1 MMSNAAATRD
11 RISDVALRLFEQ
23 RGFDEVTVNE
33 VAAAAGV
40 SHMTVFRHF
49 ATKEDLVVADPF
61 DPIMAAIVSE
71 QPTSLGAFAR
81 ARLGLIAS
89 ARLLAEAP
97 SSELE
102 SVMRRIHLTAGHPR
116 LRARMWEGT
125 HETARAIAEVL
136 GEGGA
141 TPAESAAAAG
151 ACLGALTFALLQ
163 WITDPEP
170 PTLSEAVIAALDSL
184 GVRP

>member
-102 SVMRRIHLTAGHPR
+102 SVMST
-116 LRARMWEGT
+116 LR
-125 HETARAIAEVL
+125 
-136 GEGGA
+136 
-141 TPAESAAAAG
+141 
-151 ACLGALTFALLQ
+151 
-163 WITDPEP
+163 
-170 PTLSEAVIAALDSL
+170 
-184 GVRP
+184 